1 MSWLLPI
8 AASREDLLD
17 LHPGLAA
24 SHRTVVDEIWSSGVD
39 PRILELCRV
48 RTATLVGN
56 RAVAAEPMS
65 PAAEAAGLEPDLV
78 AAVPHW
84 PTDPRFDQVMRAC
97 LTLAEQFVLD
107 VHGIT
112 DDLVDEVASHLGPDG
127 VVTLTTALAT
137 WEITHRFDNAL
148 LGAAETPPP
157 ETPSSGA
164 TTDLES

>member
-1 MSWLLPI
+1 MSWLNPTMD
-8 AASREDLLD
+8 SRQDLLA

-24 SHRTVVDEIWSSGVD
+24 SHRTVEDEIWASGVD
-39 PRILELCRV
+39 PHLLELCRV

-56 RAVAAEPMS
+56 RAVGAEPMS
-65 PAAEAAGLEPDLV
+65 PAAAKAGLDADLV
-78 AAVPHW
+78 AALPQW
-84 PTDPRFDQVMRAC
+84 PTDPRFTPAMRAA

-112 DDLVDEVASHLGPDG
+112 DELVDEVAAHLGPDG

-148 LGAAETPPP
+148 LGATEAPAPATDHP
-157 ETPSSGA
+157 ES
-164 TTDLES
+164 

>member
-1 MSWLLPI
+1 MSWLRPT

-24 SHRTVVDEIWSSGVD
+24 SHREVVDEIWSSGVD

-56 RAVAAEPMS
+56 RAAADEPMA
-65 PAAEAAGLEPDLV
+65 PAAAAAGLAPDLV
-78 AAVPHW
+78 ASLPRW
-84 PTDPRFDQVMRAC
+84 PTDPRFDQAMRAC

-112 DDLVDEVASHLGPDG
+112 DQLVDDVAGHLGSDG

-137 WEITHRFDNAL
+137 WEIIHRFDNAL
-148 LGAAETPPP
+148 LGAAESPVPD
-157 ETPSSGA
+157 E
-164 TTDLES
+164 TTDPES

>member
-1 MSWLLPI
+1 MSWLQPT
-8 AASREDLLD
+8 AATREDLLA

-24 SHRTVVDEIWSSGVD
+24 SHRVVVEEIWSSGVD

-56 RAVAAEPMS
+56 RAVATEPMT
-65 PAAEAAGLEPDLV
+65 PAAAAAGLEPDLV
-78 AAVPHW
+78 ASLPHW
-84 PTDPRFDQVMRAC
+84 PSDPRFDPTMRAC

-107 VHGIT
+107 VHGVT
-112 DDLVDEVASHLGPDG
+112 DDLVDDVAGHLGPDG

-137 WEITHRFDNAL
+137 WEITNRFDNAL
-148 LGAAETPPP
+148 LGTAETSPPD
-157 ETPSSGA
+157 A